1 MGFKSDILSGYKVA
15 VSFTHF
21 SRKSHK
27 TRRGHSNLQND
38 WSANAIGKF
47 KILLN
52 NKKLHAIRVKK
63 RGISMKA
70 SMAMKSN
77 YMSSK
82 RSEKKLSKDSSYD
95 LRIHTPTHNELTSFK
110 VPSVYFKRNPC

>member
-52 NKKLHAIRVKK
+52 NKVKRNSMPFAIKK
-63 RGISMKA
+63 RNI
-70 SMAMKSN
+70 
-77 YMSSK
+77 
-82 RSEKKLSKDSSYD
+82 
-95 LRIHTPTHNELTSFK
+95 NEG
-110 VPSVYFKRNPC
+110 VDGDEI